1 MTSHT
6 TKLIHPHV
14 STQQNTVGQN
24 HTSSSFFNAKMPR
37 FGLTRSISAFLLL
50 SASAIAVSIAD
61 LVLGSWG
68 DDHLIAAFVL
78 LVGVVAITLWLLSPM
93 AWNLARKVSGAVR
106 SIIVIAKK
114 QQNERHFW
122 NAAMADP
129 RVMCELQTM
138 ASVQNTE
145 LQIHAP
151 SSNSAVTIYMAKLW
165 TKFLANQEQKRA
177 DAYTWACAKQDPR
190 LMAELQM
197 AMMRGRGN
205 Q

>member
-24 HTSSSFFNAKMPR
+24 RTSSSFFNAKMPR

-78 LVGVVAITLWLLSPM
+78 LAGVVAITLWLLSPL
-93 AWNLARKVSGAVR
+93 AWGLARKVSGAVR
-106 SIIVIAKK
+106 SILVIAKK
-114 QQNERHFW
+114 QQNERQFW

-129 RVMCELQTM
+129 RLMSELQTM
-138 ASVQNTE
+138 AFVQDTE
-145 LQIHAP
+145 LQIQAP
-151 SSNSAVTIYMAKLW
+151 SSNSAVATYIAKSW
-165 TKFLANQEQKRA
+165 AKFLANQEQKRA

>member
-14 STQQNTVGQN
+14 STQQNTVGQKAS
-24 HTSSSFFNAKMPR
+24 SSSFFNTKMPR
-37 FGLTRSISAFLLL
+37 WGLTRTISAFLLL

-61 LVLGSWG
+61 LVLGTWG
-68 DDHLIAAFVL
+68 DDHLISAFVL
-78 LVGVVAITLWLLSPM
+78 LMGVVGITLWLLSPV

-106 SIIVIAKK
+106 AIVVIAKK
-114 QQNERHFW
+114 QQNEHQFW

-129 RVMCELQTM
+129 RLMSELQTM
-138 ASVQNTE
+138 AFVQDTE

-151 SSNSAVTIYMAKLW
+151 RSNSAIATYMAKSW
-165 TKFLANQEQKRA
+165 NKFLVNQEQKRA
-177 DAYTWACAKQDPR
+177 DAYTWACAQQDPR

-197 AMMRGRGN
+197 AMLRGRGN